1 VTSAGPE
8 VASAFPDALPA
19 PLQPDP
25 RSAPTLRWGVL
36 GTGWI
41 AERFVAS
48 LQLHSSQQ
56 VVAVGSRSAGTA
68 EEFAHRFGIGRAYAS
83 YAELV
88 EDDEVD
94 VVYVASPHNA
104 HLEHALLAIAAGK
117 HTLVEKPLALNARE
131 AREIADA
138 AAARGVFC
146 MEAYWTSFLPKYD
159 VLRQVLG
166 SGALGEVVAV
176 VADFGEWFA
185 PEHRIFRPELAGG
198 PMLDLGT
205 YLVSLVVDVLGG
217 SPDAVVARGTKH
229 GSGVQAQTAMVLGY
243 GAQQAILHT
252 TILVNTPTAATVAG
266 TDATLVIDGPF
277 YQPGGFTLTSTDGT
291 RSLRYDEDRYAH
303 EGGLHFQAADVA
315 RRITA
320 GETGSPL
327 RPLARS
333 IEVLAIMDEVRRQT
347 DDPVPGEQA
356 DHTRGARP

>member
-1 VTSAGPE
+1 MTAGAATST
-8 VASAFPDALPA
+8 SAFPDALPA
-19 PLQPDP
+19 ALQPDP
-25 RSAPTLRWGVL
+25 RTAPTLRWGVL

-48 LQLHSSQQ
+48 LQLHSSQR
-56 VVAVGSRSAGTA
+56 VVAVGSRSAGSA
-68 EEFAHRFGIGRAYAS
+68 EAFAHRFGIGRAHAS
-83 YAELV
+83 YADLV
-88 EDDEVD
+88 ADDEVD
-94 VVYVASPHNA
+94 VVYVASPHTA

-131 AREIADA
+131 AQEIADA

-146 MEAYWTSFLPKYD
+146 MEAHWTSFLPKYD

-166 SGALGEVVAV
+166 SGTLGDITAV
-176 VADFGEWFA
+176 VADFGELFA
-185 PEHRIFRPELAGG
+185 PEPRIFRPELAGG

-217 SPDAVVARGTKH
+217 SPDEILARGTKH
-229 GSGVQAQTAMVLGY
+229 ERGVQSQTAMVLGY
-243 GAQQAILHT
+243 GEQQAVLHT
-252 TILVNTPTAATVAG
+252 TILASTPTAATVAG
-266 TDATLVIDGPF
+266 TAASLVVDGPF

-303 EGGLHFQAADVA
+303 EGGLHFQAAEVA

-333 IEVLAIMDEVRRQT
+333 TEVLAIMDEVRRQT

-356 DHTRGARP
+356 ADVA